1 MRNCFCGLFFYVD
14 NKFDIIGV
22 GLKNRKG
29 EDYMEVKLGNV
40 TIEVRDFIEEKSEDG
55 KVWLY
60 VTDSEVKEADF
71 DEFLSF
77 FNQYVEKGNYFTTVF
92 NGCSFHGRF
101 GQIYYSKNNGIC
113 NMRLVF
119 VTSQDDIREIPS
131 GVVMN
136 NGSYRNTRKTVAK
149 NDLILSNL
157 LSVLEEKGL
166 LNSDEL
172 HQITTVDE
180 KSLNDKTIRMSAE
193 LDDLHK
199 YLKAEYETLNDI
211 RKKM

>member
-1 MRNCFCGLFFYVD
+1 
-14 NKFDIIGV
+14 
-22 GLKNRKG
+22 
-29 EDYMEVKLGNV
+29 MEVKLGNV
-40 TIEVRDFIEEKSEDG
+40 TIEVRDFIEEKADDG

-60 VTDSEVKEADF
+60 ITDSEVKEADF

-92 NGCSFHGRF
+92 NGRSFHGRF

-172 HQITTVDE
+172 HRITTVDE
-180 KSLNDKTIRMSAE
+180 TSLNDKTIRMSAE